1 MDNVIQKALS
11 KKKKI
16 SSVISKK
23 GFIDIGDKETYE
35 KTNQEYKK

>member
-1 MDNVIQKALS
+1 MDNVIQKDLS

-23 GFIDIGDKETYE
+23 GFIEIGDKETYE